1 MRFQEKNL
9 HFLLKNIDFPIK
21 NLHCLIKNLH
31 FYIKPDHDANPFRL
45 KSEKY
50 SSMFTPFC
58 SIMLAQFPLPW
69 SGNTPGD
76 GADYGWFTEQDLELI
91 EQVSF
96 QWKNPDFLL
105 TNPDFLIRNSDF
117 PIEKCWLHNETGG
130 GAAATAPL
138 GTRAPDGG

>member
-1 MRFQEKNL
+1 
-9 HFLLKNIDFPIK
+9 
-21 NLHCLIKNLH
+21 
-31 FYIKPDHDANPFRL
+31 
-45 KSEKY
+45 
-50 SSMFTPFC
+50 
-58 SIMLAQFPLPW
+58 MLAQFPLPW